1 MYSNKPLCLL
11 QILFKTYR
19 FYYSVWES
27 MRLVTLEISS
37 CSSLHLQQSKGAVFK
52 YRLPSGSSMSLPDLS
67 CYTVVH
73 GILMSNEIMTSQ
85 SSPLKD
91 DVKWANPKNLYN
103 CSKRT
108 GSQLSLPYY
117 LQLSLLYNIMWRWSQ
132 KRSTKNMF
140 IPLFKNLFQ
149 KLHQCTQLM
158 DVF

>member
-67 CYTVVH
+67 CYTGVH

-91 DVKWANPKNLYN
+91 DVKWANPQNLCN

-108 GSQLSLPYY
+108 GSQYY

-132 KRSTKNMF
+132 KRSMKNMF
-140 IPLFKNLFQ
+140 FPLFKNLFQ
-149 KLHQCTQLM
+149 KLHQCT
-158 DVF
+158 